1 MAAPVRFETLDRQL
15 KLAAGTVAG
24 WSTQPGFPLA
34 GSGVALAD
42 AVIEWR
48 RSVDGAGLAAE
59 PAVEPVEKIQE
70 RPKTETELA
79 SEAEVE
85 YVTIRIPIK
94 RGCPILSGA
103 HPIPTVRVSNSE
115 RHIREALSAVFH
127 GCRESHQQMRN
138 GQHVDKRGHSLKFL
152 LEAIAGAMGL

>member
-24 WSTQPGFPLA
+24 WATQPGFPLA
-34 GSGVALAD
+34 GAGVALAES
-42 AVIEWR
+42 VIEWR
-48 RSVDGAGLAAE
+48 RSVDGTG
-59 PAVEPVEKIQE
+59 PAVEPAALPAEQTPELPKIEVE
-70 RPKTETELA
+70 PA
-79 SEAEVE
+79 SQAEVE

-127 GCRESHQQMRN
+127 GCRDSHQQMRN
-138 GQHVDKRGHSLKFL
+138 GQHVDKRGHTLKYL
-152 LEAIAGAMGL
+152 LEAVAQAMGK